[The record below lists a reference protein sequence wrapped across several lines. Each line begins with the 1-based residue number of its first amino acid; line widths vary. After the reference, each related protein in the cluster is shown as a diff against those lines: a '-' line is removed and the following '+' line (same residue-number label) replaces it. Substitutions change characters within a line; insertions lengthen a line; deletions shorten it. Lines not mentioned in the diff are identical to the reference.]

1 MSKLDDL
8 LRPPRKNVRRGKSD
22 QDSQKLQRQDPP
34 VWDSPELV
42 NLARA
47 NDKLL
52 ARATESSRKPMAK
65 KMSKVAKAWSLS
77 YWITLALIFGVALL
91 IRMASLAKRG

>member
-1 MSKLDDL
+1 
-8 LRPPRKNVRRGKSD
+8 
-22 QDSQKLQRQDPP
+22 

-47 NDKLL
+47 NDKLI

-65 KMSKVAKAWSLS
+65 EMSKVAKAWSLS